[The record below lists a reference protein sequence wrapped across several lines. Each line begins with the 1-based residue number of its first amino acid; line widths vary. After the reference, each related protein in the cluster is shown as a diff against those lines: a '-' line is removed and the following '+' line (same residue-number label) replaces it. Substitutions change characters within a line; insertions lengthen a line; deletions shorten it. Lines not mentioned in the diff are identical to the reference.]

1 MFYSFKLF
9 IFIQIYIPSAM
20 VYILSNL
27 ENSENR
33 YKEVTSPM
41 SGYQSQSKE
50 ARITMKKQY

>member
-1 MFYSFKLF
+1 
-9 IFIQIYIPSAM
+9 M